1 MSTLCYASGY
11 FFCRGIRSMAIRS
24 LHLLVK
30 ARIGGQMLITESSKI
45 CDLYRP
51 QLYSVWTS
59 SPARLFLWDSS
70 RVMGICRLVCSLQKG
85 TIMEN
90 ANVQNAAA
98 ITDKTTL
105 GELLAM
111 LDLADKAGKMPTPR
125 ELFETADS
133 PIADMNGCTLFS
145 NGFSIYQ
152 NVTGRTV
159 VWLPYCKSF
168 TYYFGKLRDSEKDT
182 LTETYELPDGFLETQ
197 PWVIAVTL
205 IGDHRVEANSMN
217 RTGSRKD
224 TTDYDS
230 ADNGDKDGDAEE
242 ALADPYRRA
251 FNWYDGRMGENPQ
264 DAVERRETR
273 EEMLADM
280 TDKQREAFIM
290 YFRDGMTQEEI
301 ASYIGVSRDSIND
314 RLEGALNKAKKYF

>member
-1 MSTLCYASGY
+1 M
-11 FFCRGIRSMAIRS
+11 RS
-24 LHLLVK
+24 L
-30 ARIGGQMLITESSKI
+30 R
-45 CDLYRP
+45 
-51 QLYSVWTS
+51 
-59 SPARLFLWDSS
+59 
-70 RVMGICRLVCSLQKG
+70 KG
-85 TIMEN
+85 TNMN
-90 ANVQNAAA
+90 T
-98 ITDKTTL
+98 ITVTEKTPL
-105 GELLAM
+105 GELLSI
-111 LDLADKAGKMPTPR
+111 LDLAEKSGKTPTPK
-125 ELFETADS
+125 ELFETAGD
-133 PIADMNGCTLFS
+133 PIAETNDCTLFS
-145 NGFSIYQ
+145 NGFAIYQ
-152 NVTGRTV
+152 NITGRTV

-168 TYYFGKLRDSEKDT
+168 TYYFNKLRDSEKDT
-182 LTETYELPDGFLETQ
+182 PTETYELPEGFLETQ

-314 RLEGALNKAKKYF
+314 RLEGALKKAKKYF

>member
-1 MSTLCYASGY
+1 
-11 FFCRGIRSMAIRS
+11 
-24 LHLLVK
+24 
-30 ARIGGQMLITESSKI
+30 
-45 CDLYRP
+45 
-51 QLYSVWTS
+51 
-59 SPARLFLWDSS
+59 
-70 RVMGICRLVCSLQKG
+70 
-85 TIMEN
+85 MEN
-90 ANVQNAAA
+90 VNVQNAAA
-98 ITDKTTL
+98 ITDQTTL

-111 LDLADKAGKMPTPR
+111 LDLSEKAGKVPTPR
-125 ELFETADS
+125 ELFETAGE

-145 NGFSIYQ
+145 NGFAVYQ
-152 NVTGRTV
+152 NITGRTV

-251 FNWYDGRMGENPQ
+251 FNWYDGHMGENPQ

-273 EEMLADM
+273 EEMLAAM
-280 TDKQREAFIM
+280 TDKQRTVFIM
-290 YFRDGMTQEEI
+290 YYRDGMTMEQIGNVFGITKPAVYVRLNNALEI
-301 ASYIGVSRDSIND
+301 AR
-314 RLEGALNKAKKYF
+314 KFF